1 MGLFGTSTKKRDTS
15 GNENARVQVMGTGCR
30 KCHALYEAATEALGA
45 TGCRKCHALYEA
57 ATEALGADQ
66 VDYVTDMA
74 RIAEAGV
81 MTTPALVM
89 DGTVVSAGKVLTADE
104 IRTLIGERS

>member
-1 MGLFGTSTKKRDTS
+1 MGLFGTSTKKRDTG
-15 GNENARVQVMGTGCR
+15 GNESARVQVMGTGCR
-30 KCHALYEAATEALGA
+30 KCHALYEATTEALG
-45 TGCRKCHALYEA
+45 T
-57 ATEALGADQ
+57 DQ

-89 DGTVVSAGKVLTADE
+89 DGSVVSAGKVLTADE
-104 IRTLIGERS
+104 IRTLVEERS

>member
-1 MGLFGTSTKKRDTS
+1 MGLFGTTTKKRDIG
-15 GNENARVQVMGTGCR
+15 GNGNARVRVMG
-30 KCHALYEAATEALGA
+30 

>member
-1 MGLFGTSTKKRDTS
+1 MGLFGTTTKKRDIG
-15 GNENARVQVMGTGCR
+15 GNGNARVQVMGTGCR
-30 KCHALYEAATEALGA
+30 KCHALYEAAPA
-45 TGCRKCHALYEA
+45 
-57 ATEALGADQ
+57 ALGADQ

-74 RIAEAGV
+74 RSAEAGV

>member
-1 MGLFGTSTKKRDTS
+1 MGLFGTTTKKRDIG
-15 GNENARVQVMGTGCR
+15 GNGNARVQVMG
-30 KCHALYEAATEALGA
+30 

-81 MTTPALVM
+81 MTTRPSSWTARS
-89 DGTVVSAGKVLTADE
+89 SARARSSRPMRCAPSSGNG
-104 IRTLIGERS
+104 RERRQSARRIHLHA

>member
-1 MGLFGTSTKKRDTS
+1 MGLFGTTTKKRDIG
-15 GNENARVQVMGTGCR
+15 GNGNARVQVMGTGCR
-30 KCHALYEAATEALGA
+30 KCHALYEAAI
-45 TGCRKCHALYEA
+45 
-57 ATEALGADQ
+57 EALGADQ

-81 MTTPALVM
+81 MMTPALVM

>member
-1 MGLFGTSTKKRDTS
+1 MGLFGTSTKKRDTG
-15 GNENARVQVMGTGCR
+15 GNENARVQVMG
-30 KCHALYEAATEALGA
+30 

-81 MTTPALVM
+81 MTTPALVL
-89 DGTVVSAGKVLTADE
+89 DGSVVSAGKVLTADE
-104 IRTLIGERS
+104 IRTLVEERS